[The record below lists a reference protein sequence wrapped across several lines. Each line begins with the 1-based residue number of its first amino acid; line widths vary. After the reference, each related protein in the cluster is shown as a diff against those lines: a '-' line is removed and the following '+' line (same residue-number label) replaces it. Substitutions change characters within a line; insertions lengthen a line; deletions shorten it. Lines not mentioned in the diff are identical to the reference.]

1 MAILENRRSRGKQ
14 YQHSGFAFVLIL
26 LPSTFDFLVLPLRP
40 LSMAGNIM
48 QYDSMQW
55 YSPVARSQ
63 SWHVGLCLA
72 GQYCM
77 AGNIM

>member
-1 MAILENRRSRGKQ
+1 MVQCEWYSPVARIQSWHVGLYLAGQ
-14 YQHSGFAFVLIL
+14 YC
-26 LPSTFDFLVLPLRP
+26 
-40 LSMAGNIM
+40 MAGNIM

-63 SWHVGLCLA
+63 SWHVGLYLA